1 MRANKARMKQI
12 GIIQKSPDLH
22 SGEETKDGRR
32 ASAIKKRASMKKG
45 GFNLSAVVPK
55 GKAGGK
61 GSLTSVIPLHGH
73 PHHNHHHHHHH
84 QHHGYGDSSTAN
96 GQHSHHHHHH
106 HHQNHLHHHHNHD
119 G

>member
-84 QHHGYGDSSTAN
+84 
-96 GQHSHHHHHH
+96 
-106 HHQNHLHHHHNHD
+106 HQNHLHHHHNHD
-119 G
+119 GNVEHQVPGSSPS